1 MTKFLYFLLFSI
13 LISSCSP
20 YQKALK
26 SDDVSVKYAQAEKKY
41 NAKKYN
47 KAIRLF
53 EQLAPA
59 FRGKPQSEKMFY
71 MFAQSYY
78 LTEQY
83 YLGAYQFES
92 FVSSYPKSEKIEE
105 TAYLVGKCY
114 SMLSPSYSLDQTETI
129 KAIDKLQNF
138 IDTYPNSTYLPEANA
153 TLKKLTDKLEKKYYE
168 IAKQYNTISD
178 YKAALVALENFIAEY
193 PGTPYKEPA
202 LFYRFDSAYKLAI
215 NSVPAKMEERLKN
228 AKIAYTNLIKF
239 KEDTKYKKQADEML
253 AKIDNDLKQFSK

>member
-1 MTKFLYFLLFSI
+1 MSKFLSFLTFAV

-26 SDDVSVKYAQAEKKY
+26 SDDVSVKYAQAEIKY
-41 NAKKYN
+41 DAKKYN

-71 MFAQSYY
+71 MYAQSYY
-78 LTEQY
+78 KTEQY
-83 YLGAYQFES
+83 YLAGYQFES

-114 SMLSPSYSLDQTETI
+114 SMLSPPYSLDQTETI
-129 KAIDKLQNF
+129 KAIDKLQTF
-138 IDTYPNSTYLPEANA
+138 IDTYPNSTYLPDANA
-153 TLKKLTDKLEKKYYE
+153 ILKELTGKIEKKYFE

-178 YKAALVALENFIAEY
+178 HKAALVALDNFIDAY
-193 PGTPYKEPA
+193 PGTPYKEAA
-202 LFYRFDSAYKLAI
+202 LYYRLDSAYKLAI

-228 AKIAYTNLIKF
+228 AKIAYTNLVKF
-239 KEDTKYKKQADEML
+239 KEGSKYKGKADEML
-253 AKIDNDLKQFSK
+253 TRIDKELQQFSK